1 MVSRISKYFLQ
12 LSFVCVT
19 TMLFFACESDK
30 SEDGSSKTFQQKAR
44 GETGEVILVMDSAQ
58 WGTGLGEE
66 IRDIF
71 RADVTGLPQA
81 EPMFDIKRVDP
92 SLLNNVLKATK
103 NMIVVTTL
111 NNNSREGKTLKRFFT
126 ENSLKQ
132 IQENPDLFSFN
143 KSDVYA
149 NGQEVLYLF
158 GRNEEELLKNL
169 RANKE
174 SLQNYFNE
182 VERKRLLADLKKSP
196 ERGIMTYLMDTMNID
211 MIIPFGFDVAEKED
225 DFVWLRQL
233 GNKEENNIWMVKM
246 PYTNQ
251 SVFNLDSIV
260 SFRNALAKEYITD
273 KDIDSLFLTTQQELP
288 IEKTVTT
295 LNGNYAV
302 QLKGLWKYSDNSR
315 GGAFIGYL
323 TANEDT
329 GELFYVEAYLDNPGE
344 SKREPMRYLKTILK
358 TIDFPDTQLEN

>member
-1 MVSRISKYFLQ
+1 L
-12 LSFVCVT
+12 
-19 TMLFFACESDK
+19 
-30 SEDGSSKTFQQKAR
+30 
-44 GETGEVILVMDSAQ
+44 
-58 WGTGLGEE
+58 
-66 IRDIF
+66 
-71 RADVTGLPQA
+71 
-81 EPMFDIKRVDP
+81 
-92 SLLNNVLKATK
+92 
-103 NMIVVTTL
+103 
-111 NNNSREGKTLKRFFT
+111 RE
-126 ENSLKQ
+126 
-132 IQENPDLFSFN
+132 
-143 KSDVYA
+143 
-149 NGQEVLYLF
+149 
-158 GRNEEELLKNL
+158 
-169 RANKE
+169 NKE